1 MAEMPESV
9 SEKYV
14 QPMRLQETDTEL
26 NVMKMMS
33 LS

>member
-1 MAEMPESV
+1 MGEISECD

-14 QPMRLQETDTEL
+14 QPMLLQETDTEL